1 MSKKAHRRAIGYSI
15 YFGFLAIFSF
25 FIYGTLFVKAYS
37 PTSLSNPSSVD
48 SSSSSKDSQ
57 DSNSMH
63 PAQSIVYTTYPKE
76 DEIVATVLLDAGHG
90 GIDGGNVNNGVL
102 EKNMTLDITLK
113 VAQYLN
119 ELNPNIDVRLT
130 RDSDET
136 PWFVD
141 ELSDLNYRLEQQT
154 VQNADYFFSFHTNA
168 FDDPS
173 VEGVV
178 FFINET
184 DTVMRDLV
192 NSMMAN
198 MEAIDWAQN
207 YGVIDDTLLQLVTMA
222 DIHST
227 LIELGYMTNP
237 ANAAHLM
244 DETELNYLAKAIA
257 AAISDYIMEH
267 PDAPQYEKPQAQKDL
282 EAAMNGTDVNGQQSS
297 VDGAAASVQA
307 QEQASQS
314 SESQA
319 N

>member
-1 MSKKAHRRAIGYSI
+1 MSKKAQQRAIGYSL
-15 YFGFLAIFSF
+15 YFGFLAAFSF
-25 FIYGTLFVKAYS
+25 LIYGTLFIKAYS
-37 PTSLSNPSSVD
+37 SSSLNGPSTIVD
-48 SSSSSKDSQ
+48 SAGSSKTSKDSQ
-57 DSNSMH
+57 SSSTH
-63 PAQSIVYTTYPKE
+63 PAESIVYTTYPKE
-76 DEIVATVLLDAGHG
+76 DETVATVLLDAGHG
-90 GIDGGNVNNGVL
+90 GIDGGNVTNGVL
-102 EKNMTLDITLK
+102 EKDVTLDITLK

-178 FFINET
+178 FFVNET
-184 DTVMRDLV
+184 DTVMQELV
-192 NSMMAN
+192 NDMMAN
-198 MEAIDWAQN
+198 MQAINWAQN
-207 YGVIDDTLLQLVTMA
+207 YGVIDTPLQVVTMS

-244 DETELNYLAKAIA
+244 NETEINYLAKAIA
-257 AAISDYIMEH
+257 ATISDYIMQH

-282 EAAMNGTDVNGQQSS
+282 EASMRESDVSGQQSS
-297 VDGAAASVQA
+297 VDNAAANA
-307 QEQASQS
+307 QASPS
-314 SESQA
+314 SVSQ
-319 N
+319 

>member
-1 MSKKAHRRAIGYSI
+1 MSKKSQQRTIGYSL
-15 YFGFLAIFSF
+15 YFGFLAAFSF
-25 FIYGTLFVKAYS
+25 LIYGTLFVKAYS
-37 PTSLSNPSSVD
+37 PTSLNGPNTIVD
-48 SSSSSKDSQ
+48 SSQNSDNSQSSEST
-57 DSNSMH
+57 H
-63 PAQSIVYTTYPKE
+63 PAESIVYKTYPKE
-76 DEIVATVLLDAGHG
+76 DETVATVLLDAGHG

-102 EKNMTLDITLK
+102 EKDVTLDITLK
-113 VAQYLN
+113 VAQYLK

-178 FFINET
+178 FFVNET
-184 DTVMRDLV
+184 DTVMKELV
-192 NSMMAN
+192 NDMIAN

-207 YGVIDDTLLQLVTMA
+207 YGVIDYTPLQLVTMA

-244 DETELNYLAKAIA
+244 SQTELDYLSKAIA
-257 AAISDYIMEH
+257 ATISDYIMEH

-282 EAAMNGTDVNGQQSS
+282 EAAMSDSNASGQQSS
-297 VDGAAASVQA
+297 VDNAAANAQA
-307 QEQASQS
+307 QEQASVASTQ
-314 SESQA
+314 
-319 N
+319 

>member
-1 MSKKAHRRAIGYSI
+1 MSKKAQRRAIGYSL
-15 YFGFLAIFSF
+15 YFGFLAAFSF
-25 FIYGTLFVKAYS
+25 LIYGTLFIKAYS
-37 PTSLSNPSSVD
+37 SPSLNGPSTIVD
-48 SSSSSKDSQ
+48 SSGSSQNSQ
-57 DSNSMH
+57 GSQTSTH
-63 PAQSIVYTTYPKE
+63 PAESIVYTTYPKK
-76 DEIVATVLLDAGHG
+76 DETVATVLLDAGHG

-102 EKNMTLDITLK
+102 EKDMTLDITLK
-113 VAQYLN
+113 VAEYLN

-178 FFINET
+178 FFVNET
-184 DTVMRDLV
+184 DAVMKELV
-192 NSMMAN
+192 NDMIAN

-207 YGVIDDTLLQLVTMA
+207 YGVIDNTPLQLVTMA

-237 ANAAHLM
+237 SNAAHLM
-244 DETELNYLAKAIA
+244 NETEINYLAKAIA
-257 AAISDYIMEH
+257 ATISDYIMEH

-282 EAAMNGTDVNGQQSS
+282 EAAMSESDVSGQQSS
-297 VDGAAASVQA
+297 VDNAAANAQVQD
-307 QEQASQS
+307 QSSQS
-314 SESQA
+314 NSQ
-319 N
+319 